1 MEMAMMKLPKHTEA
15 VIFDLDGTLV
25 DSMGMWKEIDV
36 DFLGRFGYTV
46 PENLQKEI
54 EGMSFSETAAYFQNR
69 FSLPM
74 SLDKIKA
81 CWNEMAME
89 QYSNKI
95 RLKPGAEDFLKSLK
109 QKQIRTGI
117 ATSNSRELV
126 EAVTGANGV
135 RDLFDAVVVGCQV
148 PKGKPSPD
156 VYLFAAEKISVLPE
170 HCLVLEDLPAGNLAG
185 NRAGMTVWAVD
196 DEYSRTMR
204 MEKEELADGFLTS
217 YAEIELEA

>member
-1 MEMAMMKLPKHTEA
+1 MMKLPKNTEA

-54 EGMSFSETAAYFQNR
+54 EGMSFSETAQYFQNR
-69 FSLPM
+69 FSLP
-74 SLDKIKA
+74 LILEEIKA

-89 QYSNKI
+89 QYSKKI
-95 RLKPGAEDFLKSLK
+95 RLKPGAEDFLGYLK
-109 QKQIRTGI
+109 NNRIKTGI

-126 EAVTGANGV
+126 EAVIGANGV
-135 RDLFDAVVVGCQV
+135 RALFNEIVVGCQV

-156 VYLFAAEKISVLPE
+156 VYLFTAEKLSVSPE
-170 HCLVLEDLPAGNLAG
+170 HCLVLEDLPAGILAG
-185 NRAGMTVWAVD
+185 KRAGMTVWAVD
-196 DEYSRTMR
+196 DVYSRSMR
-204 MEKEELADGFLTS
+204 TEKEELADGFLTS

>member
-135 RDLFDAVVVGCQV
+135 RDLFDTVVVGLAR
-148 PKGKPSPD
+148 SRRESLLLMSI
-156 VYLFAAEKISVLPE
+156 YSRLRRFLFCRS
-170 HCLVLEDLPAGNLAG
+170 
-185 NRAGMTVWAVD
+185 TVW
-196 DEYSRTMR
+196 YWRIFR
-204 MEKEELADGFLTS
+204 LGFWPES
-217 YAEIELEA
+217 GRA

>member
-1 MEMAMMKLPKHTEA
+1 MMKLPKNTEA

-54 EGMSFSETAAYFQNR
+54 EGMSFSETAQYFQNR
-69 FSLPM
+69 FSLPL
-74 SLDKIKA
+74 SLEEIKT

-89 QYSNKI
+89 QYSKKI
-95 RLKPGAEDFLKSLK
+95 RLKPGAEDFLRYLK
-109 QKQIRTGI
+109 QNRIKAGI

-126 EAVTGANGV
+126 EAVIGANGV
-135 RDLFDAVVVGCQV
+135 RALFDEIVVGCQV

-156 VYLFAAEKISVLPE
+156 VYLFAAEKLSVSPE
-170 HCLVLEDLPAGNLAG
+170 HCLVLEDLPAGILAG
-185 NRAGMTVWAVD
+185 KRAGMTVWAVD
-196 DEYSRTMR
+196 DVYSRTMR
-204 MEKEELADGFLTS
+204 TEKEELADGFLTS